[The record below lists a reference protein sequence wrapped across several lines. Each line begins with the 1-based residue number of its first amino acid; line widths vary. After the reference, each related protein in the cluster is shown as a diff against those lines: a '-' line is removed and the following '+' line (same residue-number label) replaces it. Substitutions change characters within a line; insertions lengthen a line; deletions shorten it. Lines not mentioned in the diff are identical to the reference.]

1 MKILLAF
8 LVFCS
13 TVVQSTSLVADRT
26 AVGKRAFEFT
36 MEDQFEKSWSW
47 TAAFRG
53 RPTVLVMSDRS
64 GSEFITA
71 WTSTLSKQYA
81 KSVSFV
87 AMADVSAAP
96 FFIKGLL
103 RSKFRE
109 AYSNS
114 ILMDWDGDVFEHY
127 HVQDGVPNVL
137 YISPDGV
144 VRLHVW
150 GKGSQAE
157 VSSFTREL
165 DRLIS
170 ASTSK

>member
-1 MKILLAF
+1 MQILLMF
-8 LVFCS
+8 LVLCVA
-13 TVVQSTSLVADRT
+13 TVQSTSLAADRT

-47 TAAFRG
+47 SAAYRG
-53 RPTVLVMSDRS
+53 KPTVLVMSDRS

-71 WTSTLSKQYA
+71 WTNPLTKQYA
-81 KSVSFV
+81 KRVSFV

-109 AYSNS
+109 AYTNS
-114 ILMDWDGDVFEHY
+114 ILMDWDGDAFEHY

-150 GKGSQAE
+150 GKGSQGE

-170 ASTSK
+170 QSTTK